1 MFRPRVETIKNDV
14 QIFEFSLTH
23 NCWDEK
29 RVLISQ
35 FFLFPSNRLRVDM
48 NGGAWCPKH
57 MVSRNL
63 NEYLQLDLLSM
74 HSVTSIKTQGR
85 FGRGQGAEFTEAF
98 VVEYWRPSFG
108 SKWKR
113 WRNIQGKEVSAQ
125 LAVILKRLEWAW
137 KMEKVLSVY
146 CWLRDWILYL
156 YVILKAYF
164 FNYDSY
170 TPRKSL
176 SLKMKRDETC
186 SKRSDHIFIVNVNE
200 SSKSEA
206 QQPRAAHNTIDS

>member
-1 MFRPRVETIKNDV
+1 
-14 QIFEFSLTH
+14 
-23 NCWDEK
+23 
-29 RVLISQ
+29 
-35 FFLFPSNRLRVDM
+35 M

-108 SKWKR
+108 TKWKR
-113 WRNIQGKEVSAQ
+113 WRNIQGKEVSVQ

-146 CWLRDWILYL
+146 CCWEIGFIFICCFESIFFQLRFIYTSKISLTQNEKRRD
-156 YVILKAYF
+156 LK
-164 FNYDSY
+164 
-170 TPRKSL
+170 R
-176 SLKMKRDETC
+176 E
-186 SKRSDHIFIVNVNE
+186 KRSYIHREHEWIEQIRSTTAE
-200 SSKSEA
+200 SS
-206 QQPRAAHNTIDS
+206 QHNRQLINI